1 MLRNP
6 LPTAYVTMRNYRL
19 AGISHFD
26 MSISGSLMIGLMRPG
41 IAIDLAASIIFLA
54 LGLTGSKFYK
64 PFRRGEHTPDD
75 EVPTWLGRTLF
86 IIGGLWFAWAALDS
100 LRVR

>member
-1 MLRNP
+1 MSRNP
-6 LPTAYVTMRNYRL
+6 LVTTYLTVRHCRPT
-19 AGISHFD
+19 GIGHFD
-26 MSISGSLMIGLMRPG
+26 MLNSVSLMIGLMRPG
-41 IAIDLAASIIFLA
+41 IAIDLAASIIFFA
-54 LGLTGSKFYK
+54 LGLTGNKFYK
-64 PFRRGEHTPDD
+64 PFRRGEHTSED